1 MKKELKVLIYS
12 MINNLVISITKV
24 VCGFIYGMSS
34 LFADGLHS
42 FSDFITDIICL
53 AGSHISKKK
62 PTKEHPFGFGK
73 VEYLTNLFV
82 GIILFLLGIFILIN
96 SFEEK
101 TFTPP
106 LEIFIMLSIVLILK
120 FICIYIMHEVGK
132 DINSQLLITQVEES
146 KSDLISTIGVII
158 ISIILQFSNKL
169 EILKYSDMIGSILIG
184 LYVIVS
190 SIKIIYHN
198 SLALIGETEIDKDA
212 INKVDKFLSKYKDI
226 RKKEITLIKYGS
238 YYRLQLIVEL
248 NPKLTLRKVINLEN
262 KIKREITR
270 HYSLKVKYITIYVTR
285 N

>member
-1 MKKELKVLIYS
+1 MRKELKVLIYS
-12 MINNLVISITKV
+12 MINNLVIAITKV
-24 VCGFIYGMSS
+24 VCGFLYGMSS

-53 AGSHISKKK
+53 AGSHIAKKK

-101 TFTPP
+101 TFIPP

-158 ISIILQFSNKL
+158 ISIILQFSNKIP
-169 EILKYSDMIGSILIG
+169 ILKYSDMIGSTLIG
-184 LYVIVS
+184 LYVIIS

-198 SLALIGETEIDKDA
+198 SLALIGETEVDKDA
-212 INKVDKFLSKYKDI
+212 IDKVDKFLSKYKDI

-248 NPKLTLRKVINLEN
+248 NPKLT
-262 KIKREITR
+262 R